1 MKFIKG
7 FLKVIIGGLIYS
19 LFIYF
24 FDFIFATALMASYF
38 LIKKTF
44 VTFLFLKNFDGRQVC
59 NHCGT
64 KAKEICVSRVHI
76 GFEEF
81 ADGVDEISKKCTECD
96 GYGKYCVRVTTSAL
110 LDLRYDDFP
119 ICRNCNGSG
128 LVHVR
133 YETKYRKLKTYEQIF
148 ECMHCHVKD
157 KLVGL
162 YTRSSRP
169 RVYNPAIVKSGY
181 LAVGWFIAI
190 SLLIFK
196 SSPAMVK
203 SSYII
208 QNTPFWSGIA
218 DVTGLSY
225 FYSEKYKKRG
235 DAQIY
240 RTSGTSLR
248 RSGKYQEAIQYF
260 KKALEIDLKYLGDNV
275 EEIALDYS
283 LLGGAWLSSENYKK
297 SIKYYKIA
305 LSRYLKLFGK
315 NNIRVSNAYG
325 NLGGAFHA
333 AGKYDKAIYNFEQ
346 SLAISIQL
354 YGEDVVD
361 VASKRSNLA
370 VALDSA
376 GKRGKAARLYQQA
389 WRGYKEKLG
398 VNHRLT
404 KRAEKNIKVH

>member
-7 FLKVIIGGLIYS
+7 LLKVIIGGLVYS

-44 VTFLFLKNFDGRQVC
+44 AIFIFLKNFDSRRVC
-59 NHCGT
+59 SHCGT
-64 KAKEICVSRVHI
+64 KAKEKCVSRVHI

-81 ADGVDEISKKCTECD
+81 ADGTDEISETCSACD
-96 GYGKYCVRVTTSAL
+96 GYGKFGARVPTKLIQDHLSDCLACKGTGVIHIR
-110 LDLRYDDFP
+110 D
-119 ICRNCNGSG
+119 
-128 LVHVR
+128 
-133 YETKYRKLKTYEQIF
+133 ETRYRKLKTFEQIF
-148 ECMHCHVKD
+148 ECTNCHVKD
-157 KLVGL
+157 RLVGL
-162 YTRSSRP
+162 YARSSRP
-169 RVYNPAIVKSGY
+169 RVYNPAIAKSGY
-181 LAVGWFIAI
+181 LAVGWLIVI
-190 SLLIFK
+190 SLLILK